1 MSPKELFNENEMYY
15 GSLAKRFSM
24 PIMRIIEN
32 QQLNNKQKI
41 LKLEYILEAIN
52 RLDNDMN
59 DIDIKR
65 ELNKIFV
72 QYEVDL
78 RV

>member
-1 MSPKELFNENEMYY
+1 MSPEMYNA
-15 GSLAKRFSM
+15 LAKRFSTI
-24 PIMRIIEN
+24 IMRIIEN

-41 LKLEYILEAIN
+41 LKLEYILDAIN

-59 DIDIKR
+59 DVDLKN
-65 ELNKIFV
+65 ELNQIFI
-72 QYEVDL
+72 QYEVAL